1 MHEPRRRVEGK
12 FKRIQSVADLIAN
25 TRQDMKGHFALR
37 RVVWNQENDSLETSF
52 YRRGYLVFNT
62 PVIVSLNYY
71 DLYDIVLSLAK
82 VEKFDSEYQ
91 KVKPFSDDDPLV
103 KVHGKP
109 EAVRKTKKRYIEE
122 LEQGVWTGTENWFKT
137 KISALEEFHSW
148 K

>member
-1 MHEPRRRVEGK
+1 
-12 FKRIQSVADLIAN
+12 
-25 TRQDMKGHFALR
+25 MKGRFALR
-37 RVVWNQENDSLETSF
+37 RVVWNQEDDSLETSF
-52 YRRGYLVFNT
+52 YRRGYLVSDT

-71 DLYDIVLSLAK
+71 DLYDIALSLAK

-91 KVKPFSDDDPLV
+91 KVELFSDDDLLV

-137 KISALEEFHSW
+137 KISVLEEKVDEGMCGRVDAGQARHGAGFES
-148 K
+148 